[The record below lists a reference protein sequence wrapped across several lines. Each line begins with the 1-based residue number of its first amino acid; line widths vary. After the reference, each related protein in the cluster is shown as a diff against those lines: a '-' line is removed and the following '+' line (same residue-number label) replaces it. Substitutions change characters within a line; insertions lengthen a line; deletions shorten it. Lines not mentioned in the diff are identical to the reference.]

1 MTDFPDDDFAEE
13 EPQSKTQIKKQMHEL
28 QALGTALLE
37 LSDKHLSKFP
47 LSANLIAALEEAK
60 RIKRREALR
69 RHKQFIGKVMRDEP
83 EIDTIRQL
91 LSDLQNSKS
100 THTRQFKDLED
111 LRESLISGGKEAL
124 GQVIEKNPHMDRQ
137 KLRQL
142 VSKAKKEHERNQANV
157 AQDIKTLENK
167 ASREL
172 FRFLRESTLG
182 GDADN
187 E

>member
-1 MTDFPDDDFAEE
+1 MNDISNDDEFSPE
-13 EPQSKTQIKKQMHEL
+13 EPLSKTQVKKQMHDL

-37 LSDKHLSKFP
+37 LSDKQRGKFP
-47 LSANLIAALEEAK
+47 LSQSLIAALEETK

-83 EIDTIRQL
+83 EIETIRQM

-100 THTRQFKDLED
+100 TQTRQFKDLEV
-111 LRESLISGGKEAL
+111 LRESLITGGKEAL
-124 GQVIEKNPHMDRQ
+124 GQVIEKNPQMDRQ

-142 VSKAKKEHERNQANV
+142 VSKAKKEFQRNQENI
-157 AQDIKTLENK
+157 AQENKHQEHK
-167 ASREL
+167 ASRDL

-182 GDADN
+182 HN
-187 E
+187 